1 MPSPLSSALEHI
13 KPEPEPD
20 RVLFRDAC
28 AAAELMAEACVSIDA
43 TEVTVMVG
51 SCSVTF
57 LRHDRARVP
66 PKNSYTVMA

>member
-1 MPSPLSSALEHI
+1 MPSQLSSVLENVQ
-13 KPEPEPD
+13 PEPQPD

-57 LRHDRARVP
+57 LRHDRPRVP
-66 PKNSYTVMA
+66 IKKNYRVQA

>member
-1 MPSPLSSALEHI
+1 MPSQLSSALEHVQ
-13 KPEPEPD
+13 PDPEPD

-51 SCSVTF
+51 ACSVTF
-57 LRHDRARVP
+57 LRHDRPRVP
-66 PKNSYTVMA
+66 VKKYYKVEA

>member
-1 MPSPLSSALEHI
+1 MPSQLSSALEHVR
-13 KPEPEPD
+13 PDPEPD
-20 RVLFRDAC
+20 RVLFKDAC

-57 LRHDRARVP
+57 LRHDRPRVP
-66 PKNSYTVMA
+66 IKKNFRVEA